1 MKKLVNIAFGYAFLA
16 LASGVFFREFTKF
29 NDFTEPTS
37 LSLLHV
43 HLMVLGTFMYLIL
56 ALFSLSTNLLKIK
69 KFSLFQKI
77 YNPGLLLMV
86 ATVLAKGIIEVL
98 GIEMSK
104 GLTATISG
112 ISGIAHIAL
121 GAAFIILF
129 IVLRQVKL
137 EKSK

>member
-1 MKKLVNIAFGYAFLA
+1 MKKLINIAFGYAFLA
-16 LASGVFFREFTKF
+16 LASGVFFIEFTKF

-43 HLMVLGTFMYLIL
+43 HLLVLGTFMYLIL
-56 ALFSLSTNLLKIK
+56 ALFSLNTTLLEIK

-77 YNPGLLLMV
+77 YNPGLLLMI
-86 ATVLAKGIIEVL
+86 ATVSAKGIIEVL

-121 GAAFIILF
+121 AAGFVLLF
-129 IVLRQVKL
+129 MALKNVTLIN
-137 EKSK
+137 S